1 MKILTAG
8 KIGLQQP
15 FSWNQTL
22 VLVTRDMKK
31 QDMQLSYLTSRDEV
45 LKFYFSQPDSTTQML
60 NKETVL
66 CPKQVI
72 LQMVRENSQIT
83 EKDRI
88 YKEY

>member
-1 MKILTAG
+1 
-8 KIGLQQP
+8 
-15 FSWNQTL
+15 
-22 VLVTRDMKK
+22 MKK
-31 QDMQLSYLTSRDEV
+31 QDMQLSYLTSRVKV
-45 LKFYFSQPDSTTQML
+45 LKFYFSQPDSTTKMI